1 MIPTLAVVINQR
13 DSYDW
18 PDAMIAALMGQLP
31 PASPV
36 LYVDGGSPEAVRCR
50 LQEAAARWGFQ
61 IERRDG
67 FVSANEARQLGLDRL
82 PCSHLLCLENDVR
95 LEPGCVQELLKA
107 SLQQNAEVVLPVVLE
122 EASNGLRRV
131 HVAGGRCRLR
141 RLWRWTWL
149 EVTHDRRHDALQNG
163 AIGAG
168 ATALAEYHVLLLQAA
183 FGRAHPLHDPAIP
196 SVPETLDFSLAIQ
209 HHGGSCWLEPAA
221 AAVFLTPSAV
231 LDVNRPLFLQRWS
244 EPLQRHGIEAF
255 RAKWKLG
262 AWRVLRS
269 QRRWVRAH
277 RSLARPQALHRRFGL
292 EVYGVWNRR
301 LLAPLEELG
310 DVLSA
315 RLARRAHS

>member
-1 MIPTLAVVINQR
+1 MTPTLAVVINQR

-36 LYVDGGSPEAVRCR
+36 LYVDGGSPEAVRRR
-50 LQEAAARWGFQ
+50 LQAAAARWGFQ
-61 IERRDG
+61 IERREG

-95 LEPGCVQELLKA
+95 LEPGCVQQLLKA
-107 SLQQNAEVVLPVVLE
+107 SLQQNAEVVLPLVLE
-122 EASNGLRRV
+122 EASNGLQRV
-131 HVAGGRCRLR
+131 HVAGGSCRLR

-149 EVTHDRRHDALQNG
+149 EVSHDRRHEAPLPG
-163 AIGAG
+163 SIGSG

-183 FGRAHPLHDPAIP
+183 FGRAHRLHDPAIP
-196 SVPETLDFSLAIQ
+196 SVPETLDFSLAVQ
-209 HHGGSCWLEPAA
+209 HHGGSCWLEATA
-221 AAVFLTPSAV
+221 AAVFFTPSAV
-231 LDVNRPLFLQRWS
+231 LDENRPLFLQRWS
-244 EPLQRHGIEAF
+244 EPLQRQGIDVF

-269 QRRWVRAH
+269 QSRWVRAH
-277 RSLARPQALHRRFGL
+277 RSLARPQPLHRRLGL
-292 EVYGVWNRR
+292 KAYGAWNRR

-310 DVLSA
+310 DALSA
-315 RLARRAHS
+315 RLGRRASP